1 MHVEAFVLL
10 KPCLHF
16 WMLVRGV
23 VVDDQMQ
30 LEMLG
35 RFAIDLL
42 EKLQPFPM
50 QVLAL
55 DGTDQASLKI
65 IQRSEQGDGAMADI
79 IVRLRAD
86 MPDSQRQSR
95 LSALEG
101 LNLAF
106 FIATEHQCLIRRIQI
121 QPNDVPEF
129 LFEVWI
135 VGQFEGA
142 CQVRLYVVG
151 GPYTLDAGR

>member
-10 KPCLHF
+10 KPRLHF
-16 WMLVRGV
+16 RMLVRGI

-30 LEMLG
+30 LKMLG
-35 RFAIDLL
+35 RFSIDLL
-42 EKLQPFPM
+42 EKLQPFLVP
-50 QVLAL
+50 VLAL

-65 IQRSEQGDGAMADI
+65 IQRSEQGDGAMAHL

-86 MPDSQRQSR
+86 MPDSQWQSG
-95 LSALEG
+95 LGALKS

-106 FIATEHQCLIRRIQI
+106 FIATEHQCLIRRVQI

-129 LFEVWI
+129 LDHWTI
-135 VGQFEGA
+135 
-142 CQVRLYVVG
+142 
-151 GPYTLDAGR
+151 

>member
-1 MHVEAFVLL
+1 
-10 KPCLHF
+10 
-16 WMLVRGV
+16 MLP
-23 VVDDQMQ
+23 DDY
-30 LEMLG
+30 
-35 RFAIDLL
+35 DLFIIHDP
-42 EKLQPFPM
+42 QPA
-50 QVLAL
+50 AL
-55 DGTDQASLKI
+55 DAADQTPLKI
-65 IQRSEQGDGAMADI
+65 IQRGEQGEQGDGAVANI

-86 MPDSQRQSR
+86 MTDPQRQSR
-95 LSALEG
+95 LGALQG

-121 QPNDVPEF
+121 QPNDVPKF

-142 CQVRLYVVG
+142 CQVRFYVVG